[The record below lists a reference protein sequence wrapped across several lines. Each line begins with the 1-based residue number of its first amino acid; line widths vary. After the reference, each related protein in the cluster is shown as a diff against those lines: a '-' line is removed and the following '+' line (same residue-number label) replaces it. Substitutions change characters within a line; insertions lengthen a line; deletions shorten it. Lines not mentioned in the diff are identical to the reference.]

1 MSAVNINQ
9 YNFLHEVQRSEKPVL
24 LDFWAPWCAPCH
36 AVHPLVDEISSERED
51 IKVGRVNID
60 EQPELAQRF
69 DVMVIPKLVVLHNG
83 RSSNNPWAHSPRTGS
98 WQCCKEV

>member
-83 RSSNNPWAHSPRTGS
+83 QILKQSVGAQPKSHIL
-98 WQCCKEV
+98 EML

>member
-1 MSAVNINQ
+1 MSVVNINQ

-24 LDFWAPWCAPCH
+24 LDFGASWCAPCH
-36 AVHPLVDEISSERED
+36 AVHPLIDEIAVERDD
-51 IKVGRVNID
+51 IKVGRINID

-83 RSSNNPWAHSPRTGS
+83 QVLRQSVGARSKLHIL
-98 WQCCKEV
+98 EML

>member
-36 AVHPLVDEISSERED
+36 AVHPLIDEIAVERGD
-51 IKVGRVNID
+51 VKVGRVNID

-83 RSSNNPWAHSPRTGS
+83 QVLKQSVGAQPKSDILGML
-98 WQCCKEV
+98 

>member
-9 YNFLHEVQRSEKPVL
+9 YNFLYEVQRSQKPVL

-36 AVHPLVDEISSERED
+36 AVLPLVDEIAQERDD
-51 IKVGRVNID
+51 IKVGRINID

-83 RSSNNPWAHSPRTGS
+83 QVLKQSVGAQPKSRILGML
-98 WQCCKEV
+98 

>member
-36 AVHPLVDEISSERED
+36 AVHPLIDEIAVERGD
-51 IKVGRVNID
+51 VKGGRVNID

-83 RSSNNPWAHSPRTGS
+83 QVLKQSVGAQPKSNILGML
-98 WQCCKEV
+98 

>member
-36 AVHPLVDEISSERED
+36 AVHPLIDEIAVERGD
-51 IKVGRVNID
+51 VKVGRVNID

-83 RSSNNPWAHSPRTGS
+83 QVLKQSVGAQPKSNILGML
-98 WQCCKEV
+98 